1 MAQIEIAQ
9 LSQLTEQLN
18 CKMNSEQHNKADS
31 VDLDNL
37 FAFLSDVQVN
47 KNTVIDEIGEQMND
61 LCDDLDEE
69 LENVLKEALKA
80 TNAPP
85 LPTGALPLPPSNPPS
100 SLDLS
105 NARQRVH
112 QTTLPE
118 PTEPPPPPP
127 LNWTCDQTPDPL
139 PPPPPI
145 PGKLLI
151 FSIYLWYSS
160 WKAFGFK

>member
-1 MAQIEIAQ
+1 
-9 LSQLTEQLN
+9 
-18 CKMNSEQHNKADS
+18 MNSEHHNKADS

-112 QTTLPE
+112 QSTLPE

-145 PGKLLI
+145 PGK
-151 FSIYLWYSS
+151 
-160 WKAFGFK
+160 